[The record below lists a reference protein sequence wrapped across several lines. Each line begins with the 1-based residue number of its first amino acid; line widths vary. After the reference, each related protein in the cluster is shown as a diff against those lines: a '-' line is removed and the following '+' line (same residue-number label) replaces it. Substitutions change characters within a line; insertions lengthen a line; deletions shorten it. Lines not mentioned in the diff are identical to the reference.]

1 MRFIIY
7 TLQLYLH
14 LKNAF
19 KVKVK
24 SNYLSTYNIFIM
36 HFIIIMY
43 LSLYKI
49 LHTGDTFLI
58 SFNQKFN

>member
-24 SNYLSTYNIFIM
+24 AIIYQLIIYL
-36 HFIIIMY
+36 
-43 LSLYKI
+43 
-49 LHTGDTFLI
+49 
-58 SFNQKFN
+58 